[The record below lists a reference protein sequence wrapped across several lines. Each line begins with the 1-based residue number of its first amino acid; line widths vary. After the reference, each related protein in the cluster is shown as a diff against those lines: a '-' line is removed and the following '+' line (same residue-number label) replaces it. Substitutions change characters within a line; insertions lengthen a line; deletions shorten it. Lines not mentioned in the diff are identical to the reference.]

1 MRECRFYIGGREKS
15 RRIDYRQGERSVSR
29 RKESG
34 IDERDRV
41 QERNV
46 GERYRS
52 GSGAEVERL
61 LLKARNVSKN
71 MTFPTG
77 LDFRKYSDEELT
89 AMLVEARE
97 ASKHARKRGRV
108 MGIVAAHRLKQMRT
122 LLMYEELATWRREN
136 GFDREMEGEESCFTG
151 HRSLPPTPQEYYAS
165 LWCEVNALKDAI
177 SMPLQLLKL
186 INAIEQDTLS
196 DEEYAT
202 LKRCMEKRVRET
214 AQVTAVTRDHT
225 VQPCSPCSPNPDR
238 PSGVLCNLENEG
250 TMSQELEELTSSST
264 STGLNTPGQLSPPN
278 EGVWETG
285 RITADSFLTAGVNS
299 SQGGKTP
306 SPPER
311 STSTRTF
318 ADIVSTAA
326 IQENRRLKTFN
337 ELNKPFDP
345 GGRGEKAPPW
355 NAAVPLPFYSCGK
368 AGRLLVCLLCLF
380 FCFPKLLIY
389 PGETYQ
395 QAERRGS
402 WTPIKS
408 LIYATGGQ
416 ALSRL
421 LPYLK
426 MAMTSNARFDR
437 SANTLG

>member
-1 MRECRFYIGGREKS
+1 
-15 RRIDYRQGERSVSR
+15 
-29 RKESG
+29 
-34 IDERDRV
+34 
-41 QERNV
+41 
-46 GERYRS
+46 
-52 GSGAEVERL
+52 
-61 LLKARNVSKN
+61 
-71 MTFPTG
+71 MTFPIVG
-77 LDFRKYSDEELT
+77 VDFRKYSDEELT
-89 AMLVEARE
+89 AMLVEAVE

-122 LLMYEELATWRREN
+122 LLMYEELATWRRAN

-165 LWCEVNALKDAI
+165 LWCEVNALRDAI
-177 SMPLQLLKL
+177 SIPAKSRPRQKDSMEELLAKF
-186 INAIEQDTLS
+186 D
-196 DEEYAT
+196 YAEI
-202 LKRCMEKRVRET
+202 KRCIDKRRREE
-214 AQVTAVTRDHT
+214 AQAKAQMAAEPVGT
-225 VQPCSPCSPNPDR
+225 VQQCNPSSPNPDT
-238 PSGVLCNLENEG
+238 PSDVCFNLENEG
-250 TMSQELEELTSSST
+250 TMNQEMEEPTSSSA

-278 EGVWETG
+278 EGIWETG
-285 RITADSFLTAGVNS
+285 RITADSILTAGMNS
-299 SQGGKTP
+299 SQGGRTP

-311 STSTRTF
+311 STSTATF
-318 ADIVSTAA
+318 ADISSTAA
-326 IQENRRLKTFN
+326 TPSKRRLKTFN

-345 GGRGEKAPPW
+345 GGKEEKAPPW
-355 NAAVPLPFYSCGK
+355 NAAVPLPFIFLWRSWEASCSFSM
-368 AGRLLVCLLCLF
+368 LCLF

-408 LIYATGGQ
+408 LMYATGGQ

>member
-1 MRECRFYIGGREKS
+1 
-15 RRIDYRQGERSVSR
+15 
-29 RKESG
+29 
-34 IDERDRV
+34 
-41 QERNV
+41 
-46 GERYRS
+46 
-52 GSGAEVERL
+52 
-61 LLKARNVSKN
+61 

-89 AMLVEARE
+89 AMLVEAAE

-108 MGIVAAHRLKQMRT
+108 MGIVAAHRVKQMRT

-186 INAIEQDTLS
+186 MNAIEQDTLS

-214 AQVTAVTRDHT
+214 AQVTAVTRDNT

-264 STGLNTPGQLSPPN
+264 NNTGLNTPGQLSPPN
-278 EGVWETG
+278 EGIWETG
-285 RITADSFLTAGVNS
+285 RIIADGILTAGVDS
-299 SQGGKTP
+299 SQGGRTP

-318 ADIVSTAA
+318 EDIFSTAA

-345 GGRGEKAPPW
+345 GGRGEKALPW
-355 NAAVPLPFYSCGK
+355 NAAVPLPFFSWGE
-368 AGRLLVCLLCLF
+368 AVRLLVCLGQGWEASCPFSLPCV
-380 FCFPKLLIY
+380 CVFPNLY
-389 PGETYQ
+389 FSFH
-395 QAERRGS
+395 R
-402 WTPIKS
+402 
-408 LIYATGGQ
+408 
-416 ALSRL
+416 
-421 LPYLK
+421 
-426 MAMTSNARFDR
+426 
-437 SANTLG
+437 

>member
-1 MRECRFYIGGREKS
+1 
-15 RRIDYRQGERSVSR
+15 
-29 RKESG
+29 
-34 IDERDRV
+34 
-41 QERNV
+41 
-46 GERYRS
+46 
-52 GSGAEVERL
+52 
-61 LLKARNVSKN
+61 
-71 MTFPTG
+71 MTFPIVG
-77 LDFRKYSDEELT
+77 VDFMKYSDEELT
-89 AMLVEARE
+89 AMLVEAVE
-97 ASKHARKRGRV
+97 ASKHVRKRGRV

-122 LLMYEELATWRREN
+122 LLMYEELAIWRREN

-186 INAIEQDTLS
+186 INAIEQDRLS

-250 TMSQELEELTSSST
+250 TMRQELEELTSSST
-264 STGLNTPGQLSPPN
+264 GTGLNTPGQQCPPN

-285 RITADSFLTAGVNS
+285 RIIANGILSAGVDSSKGGNISSPMESTERATRMVTVADIPLTAATPPKRRHKTS
-299 SQGGKTP
+299 S
-306 SPPER
+306 E
-311 STSTRTF
+311 
-318 ADIVSTAA
+318 
-326 IQENRRLKTFN
+326 ENKQ
-337 ELNKPFDP
+337 FDP
-345 GGRGEKAPPW
+345 GGRGEQAPPW
-355 NAAVPLPFYSCGK
+355 KAAVPLPFFSWSD
-368 AGRLLVCLLCLF
+368 AGRLLVCLSGAELRGFFYVPSMLCF
-380 FCFPKLLIY
+380 SCFPKLLIY

-408 LIYATGGQ
+408 LMYATVGQ

-426 MAMTSNARFDR
+426 MARTSNAWFGR
-437 SANTLG
+437 SANTLRVEQLIWSSCRTLVILC

>member
-1 MRECRFYIGGREKS
+1 
-15 RRIDYRQGERSVSR
+15 
-29 RKESG
+29 
-34 IDERDRV
+34 
-41 QERNV
+41 
-46 GERYRS
+46 
-52 GSGAEVERL
+52 
-61 LLKARNVSKN
+61 
-71 MTFPTG
+71 MTFPIVG
-77 LDFRKYSDEELT
+77 VDFRKYSDEELT

-264 STGLNTPGQLSPPN
+264 GTGLNTPGQQCPPN

-285 RITADSFLTAGVNS
+285 RIIANGILSAGVDS
-299 SQGGKTP
+299 SKGGNIS
-306 SPPER
+306 SPMESTER
-311 STSTRTF
+311 ATRTRTV
-318 ADIVSTAA
+318 ARISSTAA
-326 IQENRRLKTFN
+326 TSPKRRHKTSSEENKQ
-337 ELNKPFDP
+337 FDP
-345 GGRGEKAPPW
+345 GGRGEQAPPW
-355 NAAVPLPFYSCGK
+355 KAAVPLPFFSWSD
-368 AGRLLVCLLCLF
+368 AGRLLVCLSGAELRGF
-380 FCFPKLLIY
+380 FCVSSMLCFFSVFPIL
-389 PGETYQ
+389 
-395 QAERRGS
+395 
-402 WTPIKS
+402 
-408 LIYATGGQ
+408 
-416 ALSRL
+416 
-421 LPYLK
+421 
-426 MAMTSNARFDR
+426 RFSFHR
-437 SANTLG
+437 